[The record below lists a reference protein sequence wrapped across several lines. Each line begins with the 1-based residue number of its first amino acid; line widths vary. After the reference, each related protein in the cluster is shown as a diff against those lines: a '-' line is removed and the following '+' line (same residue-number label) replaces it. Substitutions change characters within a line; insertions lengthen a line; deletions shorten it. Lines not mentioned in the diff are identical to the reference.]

1 MTESQSRNIW
11 RDPSFSK
18 LITEMTGSQSKNI
31 WKDQWCLAE
40 VVYIYAWQQHTYQ
53 WPDSF
58 RKNSQ
63 IWHLKLSV
71 FQEFGYFPLFI
82 IFFPKLCWYSQRFYN
97 SKNLPIRKNS
107 QTPRGLELH
116 EFNCIINKI
125 NKTIGLLPKCKNF
138 LPRKSLLTIYKPFI
152 RPHLDYGDI
161 IYDQT
166 YNASFHQRLE
176 SLQYNAALP
185 VTGAIR
191 GNLKEK
197 LYNELG
203 LESLQNRRWYRK
215 LSFLYKVIA
224 NQSPSYLF
232 NMIPRKSTSRPT
244 RGSDNIPLL
253 GSKHIFFPKQLLSGS
268 Y

>member
-116 EFNCIINKI
+116 EFNCIINKT

-166 YNASFHQRLE
+166 YNTSFHQKLE
-176 SLQYNAALP
+176 SLQYN
-185 VTGAIR
+185 TTKCGAIR
-191 GNLKEK
+191 RTSKEK
-197 LYNELG
+197 NCNELG
-203 LESLQNRRWYRK
+203 LKSLQNRWWYRK

-224 NQSPSYLF
+224 NQSHSYLF
-232 NMIPRKSTSRPT
+232 NMIPGKSTSPPT
-244 RGSDNIPLL
+244 QGSDNIGLTL
-253 GSKHIFFPKQLLSGS
+253 V